1 MSVDNDAKKKIG
13 DIGEQNVKLELDKLD
28 KVNFKVLNDIFIK
41 PYDKRTKQ
49 YYGAQIDH
57 IVISKKVIYLIETK
71 NWSGKVYGDQYSKNW
86 IKYLGKDKLVT
97 YNVAKQVWYH
107 KKNFLKLFKD
117 DIKDMEVKSIIVFDT
132 LAKIDNLS
140 VETTSLKIDELV
152 SFIDGY
158 DKREN
163 YKLDGKKSYELDGE
177 ELRILESKIKEKN
190 IVCKKQRLEYIQ
202 KIKERCEF
210 EKIEYKTPISN
221 KMQEVKENTYIEKEN
236 IYDNKLSNYNE
247 KKNNNYKKKFSNSK
261 EYKNNNITACDI
273 KRRVHAYLIDSI
285 MDMIFYGTGH
295 YILSKGNIPIKTI
308 IIYILINLYFI
319 SKSKSFGKYMME
331 IKVVDSQSGN
341 NLNLKSMLK
350 REILVKPIISCFT
363 MGIGTL
369 MAFVTKDNKT
379 MYDKILKTMVVDDK

>member
-1 MSVDNDAKKKIG
+1 MRVDNDAKKKIG

-49 YYGAQIDH
+49 HYGAQIDH

-71 NWSGKVYGDQYSKNW
+71 NWSGTVYGDQYSKNW

-97 YNVAKQVWYH
+97 LNTARQAWYH

-140 VETTSLKIDELV
+140 VETTSLKIDKLV
-152 SFIDGY
+152 SFIYRY
-158 DKREN
+158 DRKES
-163 YKLDGKKSYELDGE
+163 YKLDGE

-221 KMQEVKENTYIEKEN
+221 KMQEVKEHTYIEKDN
-236 IYDNKLSNYNE
+236 NYDNKLSTYNE
-247 KKNNNYKKKFSNSK
+247 KKNNNYKKKFSNIK
-261 EYKNNNITACDI
+261 EYENNNITACDI

-285 MDMIFYGTGH
+285 IDIIFYGVGH
-295 YILSKGNIPIKTI
+295 YILSKGNLPIKTI
-308 IIYILINLYFI
+308 IIYMLINLYFI
-319 SKSKSFGKYMME
+319 SKSKSFGKHMVE

-379 MYDKILKTMVVDDK
+379 MYDKILKTMVVDEK